1 MDRETIVSI
10 KEALRNL
17 ERRISK
23 LEQLEVPITPTTAV
37 EAQQETGGNSPPV
50 APENES

>member
-1 MDRETIVSI
+1 MDKETIVSI
-10 KEALRNL
+10 KEALRSL

-23 LEQLEVPITPTTAV
+23 LEQLEVPITPTTTV
-37 EAQQETGGNSPPV
+37 ETQEETGGNSPPA